1 MNPFRKRALL
11 RTLEAAVLATLA
23 STGTARAQ
31 VSPPAPSRPAAAAP
45 PYQASAQNP
54 APPCE
59 QPPPLVSW
67 SDYNGPLKKVVG
79 TFARKLERKSVHP
92 PHYKPG
98 VKLCSLDPKDKI
110 KLVVQDTLD
119 PVTFLTAG
127 YNAGLSQAQNDDPQF
142 HQGAAGY
149 VRRFGAAYADQASS
163 KFFAGFVFPTIFSED
178 PRYYRMAHGSGKKR
192 LGHAVTHLFIGYR
205 DNGTRELNYSLWL
218 GTVSAFS
225 LSNVYHPGNKR
236 GFSPTAEAV
245 GFSFAND
252 VGWDVLREFWP
263 EISRKFKLPFRDQHE
278 PKPQATP

>member
-1 MNPFRKRALL
+1 VNPLKSRTRYRISAAALL
-11 RTLEAAVLATLA
+11 AACTLGGV
-23 STGTARAQ
+23 ARAQ
-31 VSPPAPSRPAAAAP
+31 VSPAAAP
-45 PYQASAQNP
+45 QSAAPETPQAQTTQ
-54 APPCE
+54 PPCE

-92 PHYKPG
+92 PHYQPG
-98 VKLCSLDPKDKI
+98 VKLCSLSVKDKFV
-110 KLVVQDTLD
+110 LQAQDAAD

-127 YNAGLSQAQNDDPQF
+127 YYAGISQLQNNDPQF
-142 HQGAAGY
+142 HQGSAGY

-163 KFFAGFVFPTIFSED
+163 KFFAGFVFPSIFSED

-192 LGHAVTHLFIGYR
+192 LGHAVSHLFIAHR
-205 DNGTRELNYSLWL
+205 DTGAREFNYPLWL
-218 GTVSAFS
+218 GTVSAYS

-236 GFSPTAEAV
+236 GFSPTAEGV
-245 GFSFAND
+245 GISFAND

-278 PKPQATP
+278 RLGP